1 MEFVI
6 IDERDLNLKKRGYC
20 WAENSQRFFDDDYW
34 RYQQIVL
41 DEDVNDIDN
50 VIDSFADGTYPVCK
64 GEDGKLYTVMFRVSE
79 HEDGSYW
86 YRPVIWEEVEKK
98 GE

>member
-34 RYQQIVL
+34 RYQQVVL
-41 DEDVNDIDN
+41 DEDIDN
-50 VIDSFADGTYPVCK
+50 VIDSFADGTWPVCK

-79 HEDGSYW
+79 HEDGTYW
-86 YRPVIWEEVEKK
+86 YRPVIWEHVEKK
-98 GE
+98 G